1 MRPELS
7 ETEPQ
12 PKETLIDFINKYHNI
27 FTVLGVMGGLA
38 ALFTRLQNA
47 EYLSILSFIIM
58 LILDIQLWFK
68 FPRNERGTISIV
80 IFEMFFQVF
89 IAAIGYYLFSTY
101 WIFIKPYLILLVS
114 FALFGVFCG
123 ILIVS
128 MRKCKIHIIIREIT
142 GEGKIKSGILR
153 TVIASSIIGG
163 LFIAALF
170 ISKWLL
176 PLIGIS

>member
-1 MRPELS
+1 LS
-7 ETEPQ
+7 ETERQ
-12 PKETLIDFINKYHNI
+12 PKETLVEFINKYHNV

-47 EYLSILSFIIM
+47 EYLSILSFAIM

-68 FPRNERGTISIV
+68 FPRNEKGTFSIT

-89 IAAIGYYLFSTY
+89 MAAIGYYLFSAY
-101 WIFIKPYLILLVS
+101 WIFIEPYLIFLVS
-114 FALFGVFCG
+114 FSLFGVFCG
-123 ILIVS
+123 ILIVIV
-128 MRKCKIHIIIREIT
+128 RKCKFNIIIREIT
-142 GEGKIKSGILR
+142 GEGKIKSSILR

-170 ISKWLL
+170 ISKYLL
-176 PLIGIS
+176 TLLGFS